1 MELVG
6 IMWGGFSYVFE
17 AFWADQHH
25 GLDGGD
31 GQEARVHAD
40 NQAKRERKKI
50 SHSLLKSGG
59 SRI

>member
-1 MELVG
+1 
-6 IMWGGFSYVFE
+6 MWGGFSYVFE

-40 NQAKRERKKI
+40 IQAKRERKKI
-50 SHSLLKSGG
+50 SHSLLKSGD